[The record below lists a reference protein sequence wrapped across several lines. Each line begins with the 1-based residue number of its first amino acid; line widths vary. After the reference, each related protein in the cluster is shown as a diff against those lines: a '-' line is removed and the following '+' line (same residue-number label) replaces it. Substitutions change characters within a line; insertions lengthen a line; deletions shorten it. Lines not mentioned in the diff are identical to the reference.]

1 MNNLN
6 KHTLFIALKGVFLSF
21 FAFYPIQLLLP
32 QSSPVKTEALV
43 EYRVGNYEKA
53 VSICQKEIAA
63 NANNIEAYVVAAW
76 SFIKLGRYEEARA
89 YARDGRNI
97 SRYDPRI
104 IEALGETSFYQG
116 RNGEALRYFQE
127 YINYAPDGGR
137 VDQVYFFMGEIYI
150 RLGKFRSADIAL
162 STAAR
167 WQPGNADWLI
177 RLAYARENA
186 GNIVDAISVYEKAL
200 SINPQLTDAKR
211 GLERARKA
219 LGR

>member
-1 MNNLN
+1 MN
-6 KHTLFIALKGVFLSF
+6 TVYPVLKGFFLFSF
-21 FAFYPIQLLLP
+21 FFYSLGGLFP
-32 QSSPVKTEALV
+32 QSSPVKTGALI

-53 VSICQKEIAA
+53 VSICQKEIEA
-63 NANNIEAYVVAAW
+63 NANNIEAYVVATW
-76 SFIKLGRYEEARA
+76 SLIKLGRYEDARV

-116 RNGEALRYFQE
+116 KNSEALRYFQE
-127 YINYAPDGGR
+127 YINYAPEGGR
-137 VDQVYFFMGEIYI
+137 VDQVYFFMGELYI
-150 RLGKFRSADIAL
+150 RLGKFRSADIAF
-162 STAAR
+162 STAVQ
-167 WQPGNADWLI
+167 WQPGNADWLM

-186 GNIVDAISVYEKAL
+186 GNLVDAIPVYERAL

-219 LGR
+219 LGKQ